1 MRENENTIENNID
14 KLFENSKLNRRLE
27 VIIKQRQV

>member
-27 VIIKQRQV
+27 VIIKEL